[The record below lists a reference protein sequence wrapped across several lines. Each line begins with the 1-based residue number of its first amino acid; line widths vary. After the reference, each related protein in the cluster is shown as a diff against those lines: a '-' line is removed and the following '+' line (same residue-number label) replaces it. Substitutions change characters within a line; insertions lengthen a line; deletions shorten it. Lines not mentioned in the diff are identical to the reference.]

1 MTQTEY
7 LILAIIILV
16 VLAITFIV
24 SFVLY
29 KRTPKPKGCEDI
41 EISEEKCAACNNEAC
56 SFYKEKDSVEVLDH
70 KKEEK

>member
-7 LILAIIILV
+7 LIVAIIILV
-16 VLAITFIV
+16 VLAVTFIV

-41 EISEEKCAACNNEAC
+41 EISEEKCAGCNNESCA
-56 SFYKEKDSVEVLDH
+56 FYKEKDSIEVLES

>member
-7 LILAIIILV
+7 LIIAIVILV

-29 KRTPKPKGCEDI
+29 KRTPKPEGCEDL
-41 EISEEKCAACNNEAC
+41 EISEEKCAACNNASCELR
-56 SFYKEKDSVEVLDH
+56 KEK
-70 KKEEK
+70 EEQ